1 VDFQAGGEAASME
14 STFQAHRD
22 RSGDW
27 TWRLA
32 IKSITVHI
40 TVWVLVLIL
49 GPIATVLSPITRG
62 QIVFWLGLLWSKIIM
77 GVAGVKLEIEGLEK
91 VKRGQAQVLVGN
103 HASNF
108 DIYVM
113 IISLR
118 RHYYRFV
125 AKKEILYIPIFGWAL
140 WAGRFPFV
148 DRQHNE
154 KAQKT
159 MKRLAQRV
167 KRTGLSILAFPEG
180 TRNRTARLMP
190 FKKGPFV
197 LAIDLGVPLVPF
209 VIHGAQRVQG
219 RHKYLV
225 RSGTIRVEFLD
236 RIETAGMTY
245 EDRDRLI
252 ESVRGDIERRLLEDE
267 QGTRGDTLRA
277 HD

>member
-1 VDFQAGGEAASME
+1 ME
-14 STFQAHRD
+14 STFQARKGHAD
-22 RSGDW
+22 GW
-27 TWRLA
+27 TWPLA
-32 IKSITVHI
+32 IRSIAVHI

-49 GPIATVLSPITRG
+49 GPIATVLSPFTGG

-77 GVAGVKLEIEGLEK
+77 AVAGVKLEIEGLEK
-91 VKRGQAQVLVGN
+91 VRKGQAQVLVGN

-113 IISLR
+113 IIALR
-118 RHYYRFV
+118 KHYYRFV
-125 AKKEILYIPIFGWAL
+125 AKKELRHIPIFGWAL

-148 DRQHNE
+148 DRRDNE
-154 KAQKT
+154 KARRT
-159 MKRLAQRV
+159 MKRLARRV

-180 TRNRTARLMP
+180 TRNRTDRLMP

-225 RSGTIRVEFLD
+225 RRGVIRVEFLD
-236 RIETAGMTY
+236 RVETVGLAY
-245 EDRDRLI
+245 EDRDDLI
-252 ESVRGDIERRLLEDE
+252 ESIRKRIEKSLLEDE
-267 QGTRGDTLRA
+267 QFTANVNADDGV
-277 HD
+277 